1 MLHYLIVEKLVDFEE
16 NRAAF
21 CFGLDLLF
29 RFAKAI
35 GLVQNIAEI
44 PQKCGVRFYKEASRL
59 LIDKECFENTNSSL
73 VNRL

>member
-1 MLHYLIVEKLVDFEE
+1 MEKIVDFEE

-44 PQKCGVRFYKEASRL
+44 PQKCGVRFYKEASR
-59 LIDKECFENTNSSL
+59 IIN
-73 VNRL
+73 

>member
-1 MLHYLIVEKLVDFEE
+1 MQNKSLLHDAQPNSFVLKIMLHYLIVEKLVDFEE

-35 GLVQNIAEI
+35 GLVQNVAEV
-44 PQKCGVRFYKEASRL
+44 PHNV
-59 LIDKECFENTNSSL
+59 
-73 VNRL
+73 V